1 MRDFSTVQIVT
12 ALLWAARWTLLLSG
26 VAFSCGGLA
35 GLAVM
40 MMRISPFKLVRYTSR
55 MYSEIVQGTPLLIQF
70 LLTFFGLSI
79 VGFEISPWWAAT
91 IALTAFTSA
100 FLGDIWRGAVEA
112 IPQGQWEAARAISLN
127 YWRQLYLVVLP
138 QAVRLAI
145 APTVGFMAQVV
156 KGTSLAS
163 AIGFVELSRSASNI
177 ANVTFEPFFVYLT
190 TAVIYFCI
198 CFPISAFSR
207 NLEKTLSRQYL

>member
-1 MRDFSTVQIVT
+1 MRDFSTFQIVT
-12 ALLWAARWTLLLSG
+12 ALLWATRWTLLLSG
-26 VAFSCGGLA
+26 VAFLCGGLA
-35 GLAVM
+35 GFAVM
-40 MMRISPFKLVRYTSR
+40 LMRISPFKLVRYASR

-79 VGFEISPWWAAT
+79 IGVEINTWWAAT

-138 QAVRLAI
+138 QAVRFAI

-198 CFPISAFSR
+198 CFPISTLSR
-207 NLEKTLSRQYL
+207 KLEKTLSRQYS

>member
-1 MRDFSTVQIVT
+1 MRDFSAFQIVT
-12 ALLWAARWTLLLSG
+12 SLMWAARWTILLSG

-35 GLAVM
+35 GLVVM
-40 MMRISPFKLVRYTSR
+40 LMRISPFKLVRYASR

-70 LLTFFGLSI
+70 LLTYFGLSI
-79 VGFEISPWWAAT
+79 IGFEISSWWAAT
-91 IALTAFTSA
+91 IALTTFTSA

-112 IPQGQWEAARAISLN
+112 IPEGQWEAAQALSLN
-127 YWRQLYLVVLP
+127 YWQQLQLVVLP

-177 ANVTFEPFFVYLT
+177 ANVTFEPAFVYFT
-190 TAVIYFCI
+190 TAAIYFCI
-198 CFPISAFSR
+198 CFPISALSR
-207 NLEKTLSRQYL
+207 NLEKTLACQDA